1 MNKES
6 LINAPLAD
14 LARVTG
20 LDKSNLAKI
29 LKGRRVHEI
38 TLDKIS
44 DALGMPS
51 HEVLEV
57 INLRRSK
64 TMVTS
69 YHK

>member
-1 MNKES
+1 MNKENLIEAS
-6 LINAPLAD
+6 LPE

-44 DALGMPS
+44 KSLGMPS

-57 INLRRSK
+57 INIRRSK
-64 TMVTS
+64 LMVTS
-69 YHK
+69 HH